1 MLGTKSLLQLKEI
14 KYLKFYRNKC
24 NSFMGSNPRKKIVSL
39 VCKRLGPNTVLCP
52 SVCVY
57 DVRAEFD
64 FFYPWRLRASCWRRQ
79 IQTKQKEVP
88 LFHHTP
94 ACKKAAAKIRKGP
107 IHLRANNGNPHRNP
121 LYTAIISSFF
131 LIFTVQLFFFY
142 PLGTKKMKH
151 LKTQNLLDKKKRA
164 CEEIMLSFLSW

>member
-1 MLGTKSLLQLKEI
+1 MASYYFISQKKKCIPVKFESPRVICPNIFMRGGGSCSASCGFLGMLGTKSLLQLKEI

-64 FFYPWRLRASCWRRQ
+64 FFYP
-79 IQTKQKEVP
+79 
-88 LFHHTP
+88 
-94 ACKKAAAKIRKGP
+94 
-107 IHLRANNGNPHRNP
+107 
-121 LYTAIISSFF
+121 
-131 LIFTVQLFFFY
+131 
-142 PLGTKKMKH
+142 
-151 LKTQNLLDKKKRA
+151 
-164 CEEIMLSFLSW
+164 

>member
-57 DVRAEFD
+57 DVRAEF
-64 FFYPWRLRASCWRRQ
+64 
-79 IQTKQKEVP
+79 V
-88 LFHHTP
+88 
-94 ACKKAAAKIRKGP
+94 
-107 IHLRANNGNPHRNP
+107 
-121 LYTAIISSFF
+121 FF
-131 LIFTVQLFFFY
+131 LSVKVKSQL
-142 PLGTKKMKH
+142 LTEADTNKTKRSPPFPSHTSM
-151 LKTQNLLDKKKRA
+151 
-164 CEEIMLSFLSW
+164 